1 MGTTND
7 ELNALSAREHAPGR
21 LLGLY
26 TAAEA
31 GAPMDAHTEVEV
43 VAGLGI
49 VGDRYATGRGYWSDP
64 RWQDR
69 ELTLFAKETADAL
82 SLPPEAF
89 RRNLITEGVT
99 LDALIGRQF
108 RVGEVLLFG
117 VRRCDPCRYL
127 EERVR
132 PGLVRELGECGGLRA
147 HVVAGGR
154 LRLNDAVLLWTTT
167 PAAET

>member
-1 MGTTND
+1 MNN
-7 ELNALSAREHAPGR
+7 EPSALPAREYALGR

-26 TAAEA
+26 TAVEA
-31 GAPMDAHTEVEV
+31 GAPMEAHTEVEV

-49 VGDRYATGRGYWSDP
+49 VGDRYATGRGHWSDP
-64 RWQDR
+64 CWQDR

-89 RRNLITEGVT
+89 RRNLITEGVL

-108 RVGEVLLFG
+108 RMGEVRLFG

-132 PGLVRELGECGGLRA
+132 PGLVRELAECGGLRIRI
-147 HVVAGGR
+147 VAGGR
-154 LRLNDAVLLWTTT
+154 LRLNDAIFL
-167 PAAET
+167 